1 MIYKVGFQII
11 YWHQVDS
18 NPAIWRRSL
27 HVGRTPNALPGCWED
42 VKLMSHTSKMGV
54 EQNLCKDMPLLCT
67 CQKTIVS
74 KTSTNTITKQFCSLT
89 SKFKWTLNN
98 NRIEK
103 IILIPNVVTIFFFF
117 FFFFFF
123 WGFSSTSWTL
133 SEDTILC
140 NITEN

>member
-1 MIYKVGFQII
+1 M
-11 YWHQVDS
+11 
-18 NPAIWRRSL
+18 
-27 HVGRTPNALPGCWED
+27 GRTPNALPGCWED

-74 KTSTNTITKQFCSLT
+74 KTSTNTITKQFYSLT
-89 SKFKWTLNN
+89 SKFKWALNN

-123 WGFSSTSWTL
+123 FSALLVGHCPKIQSSAISRKTNDATLTKLPTS
-133 SEDTILC
+133 
-140 NITEN
+140 